1 MSHTST
7 KIPPAAIAAASLIIL
22 ALLIDDER
30 PMTIDVLARHA
41 AHRRSMRRLARLLW
55 PLFPLGLPGG
65 YITLAYLLE
74 RRIAR
79 RTGRRAREI
88 PRAAWAGWLVHRAFK
103 LFYRRERPRRP
114 GAPRRS
120 DSYPSG
126 HTTATTAVALT
137 VANVLAQRHLVSRP
151 KAVALGVVPPALMGV
166 YRVLADDHWATDVI
180 GGWLLGA
187 AIAETAIR
195 RSPRLR
201 RGAPADGSRR
211 APPARG

>member
-1 MSHTST
+1 M
-7 KIPPAAIAAASLIIL
+7 IALALIIEL
-22 ALLIDDER
+22 DGPTAIDLR
-30 PMTIDVLARHA
+30 ARRA
-41 AHRRSMRRLARLLW
+41 AQSRSMRRLARLLS

-79 RTGRRAREI
+79 WSGSRAPEI
-88 PRAAWAGWLVHRAFK
+88 TRSAWAGWLVHRAFK

-114 GAPRRS
+114 GRRRRS

-137 VANVLAQRHLVSRP
+137 VATVLAQRQLVSRP
-151 KAVALGVVPPALMGV
+151 AAVALGVVAPGLMGA
-166 YRVLADDHWATDVI
+166 YRVLADDHWATDVV

-195 RSPRLR
+195 RSPELR
-201 RGAPADGSRR
+201 RGAPAEGPRSAR
-211 APPARG
+211 PARA